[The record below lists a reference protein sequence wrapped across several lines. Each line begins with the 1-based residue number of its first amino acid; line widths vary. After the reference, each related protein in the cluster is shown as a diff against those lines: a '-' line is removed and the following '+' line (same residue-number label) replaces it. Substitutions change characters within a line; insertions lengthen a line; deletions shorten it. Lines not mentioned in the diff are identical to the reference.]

1 MKMTIRVLALPLAL
15 LCTATPAFATEPY
28 RLGTA
33 TQANIETQ
41 AGPLPAYAG
50 VPMEGGNALLAARAV
65 RAYRNGKVKPL
76 YLPRLSD
83 VANSGGIEAG
93 TGSGDGAGVGGAAP
107 Q

>member
-1 MKMTIRVLALPLAL
+1 MKMMHRTLILPAAL
-15 LCTATPAFATEPY
+15 LAIATPVAAEEY
-28 RLGTA
+28 RLGSA
-33 TQANIETQ
+33 TQANIDTQ

-83 VANSGGIEAG
+83 VANNGGTEAG
-93 TGSGDGAGVGGAAP
+93 GGGGGGAGQGGAAP